1 MTDPVATAPSSVPHL
16 NTLGEAAAKFRRSKA
31 WLYARIKSG
40 DIEAVRL
47 SERSVFVTDDE
58 IIRYL
63 ALHGFTPN
71 GAAASA

>member
-1 MTDPVATAPSSVPHL
+1 MEDPVAPAPSVVPHL
-16 NTLGEAAAKFRRSKA
+16 NTLSEAAMKLRRSKA
-31 WLYARIKSG
+31 WLHARMKAG

-63 ALHGFTPN
+63 TLHGLKSN
-71 GAAASA
+71 GSAA